1 MKNFKLLK
9 VVLVAL
15 IFSVALSGRANADDT
30 GFTLVNHSGKDIV
43 ELNIMAASSID
54 LYTNY
59 LGVSV
64 LRNGESVR
72 INCDT
77 TSYSSYSIGVKFSD
91 GNGFYIPDYFDLLN
105 ASQVIVDSNESIQLR

>member
-1 MKNFKLLK
+1 MKSFKFLK

-15 IFSVALSGRANADDT
+15 IFSVALSGRANADAT

-43 ELNIMAASSID
+43 ELHVMAASSID

-64 LRNGESVR
+64 LRNGDSVR
-72 INCDT
+72 INYDT
-77 TSYSSYSIGVKFSD
+77 TSSSFYNIGVKFSD
-91 GNGFYIPDYFDLLN
+91 GRGIYVDGFDLLN
-105 ASQVIVDSNESIQLR
+105 ARQIIVNSEESIQAR